1 MIERYV
7 RGSAEA
13 KKRCSFSDQ
22 VFLSKTLS
30 TLGRSAKSEY
40 TARMTELKSLTLED
54 LAAEASEIR
63 ARLNRF
69 RTSLGRFFVERQ
81 HIIDLMV
88 VSAVA
93 REPLL
98 LVGVP
103 GTAKSELVT
112 KFRDALGVNE
122 EDYFEYLLTR
132 FTEPSEVM
140 GPIDIKQLR
149 EGRFVRRIG
158 GRLPDAKLVFLDEV
172 FKSNSAILNA
182 LLTVINER
190 KYYQDGQPVKVPLEV
205 LFGATNEIPEHAE
218 LGALRDRFALKVICH
233 SVQDDHFIKLIDAG
247 LDGQTHK
254 ETNARPWVEGH
265 ATLDD
270 VLRAGRYLTLT
281 MANQEETRDG
291 KVRDRDRFFPEEVM
305 REFRRVL
312 KTIRREDEIFVSD
325 RRVVKLYRLLRT
337 RAWLFH
343 GGRVERDDLRLLAHL
358 GETREELALLEEK
371 VPKLLGL

>member
-1 MIERYV
+1 MMR
-7 RGSAEA
+7 
-13 KKRCSFSDQ
+13 
-22 VFLSKTLS
+22 L
-30 TLGRSAKSEY
+30 
-40 TARMTELKSLTLED
+40 MTELSSLTLDD
-54 LAAEASEIR
+54 LAADASEIR

-69 RTSLGRFFVERQ
+69 RTSLGRFFVKRQ

-112 KFRDALGVNE
+112 KFRDALGVSQD
-122 EDYFEYLLTR
+122 DYFEYLLTR

-149 EGRFVRRIG
+149 EGRFVRRVG

-233 SVQDDHFIKLIDAG
+233 SVQDDHFVELIDAG

-265 ATLDD
+265 ASLDD
-270 VLRAGRYLTLT
+270 ILRAGRYLTLT
-281 MANQEETRDG
+281 MADQKETRDG
-291 KVRDRDRFFPEEVM
+291 VERDRDRFFPEEVM

-371 VPKLLGL
+371 VPTLLGL